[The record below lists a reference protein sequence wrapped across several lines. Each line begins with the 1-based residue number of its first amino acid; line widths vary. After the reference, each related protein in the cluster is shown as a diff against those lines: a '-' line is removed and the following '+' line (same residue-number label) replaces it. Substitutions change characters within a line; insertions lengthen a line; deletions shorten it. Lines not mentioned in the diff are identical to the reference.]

1 LTSPSLNPHESIE
14 LKELLNQEVLGIKQ
28 LSSSLQIVKD
38 MDLKSFMEDALA
50 DKKFSLNE
58 LVTTLETLVTSQ

>member
-1 LTSPSLNPHESIE
+1 
-14 LKELLNQEVLGIKQ
+14 
-28 LSSSLQIVKD
+28 